1 MTIEVREP
9 VPLGDRPSP
18 EDQDATKQPDEAS
31 ISAACAAYV
40 VLLITPRGKIL
51 RKPYLSL
58 HSAQHALQRAQKR
71 GQDAFLVLCKLMP
84 AGIADLD
91 LDGGD
96 QL

>member
-18 EDQDATKQPDEAS
+18 EDQNATKQPDEAS

-58 HSAQHALQRAQKR
+58 HSAQQALQRAHDR
-71 GQDAFLVLCKLMP
+71 GQQAHLVLCWLEP
-84 AGIADLD
+84 VGVADLD
-91 LDGGD
+91 LGGGD